1 MLLKRKNKNSV
12 FKILR
17 FLLLAVCISV
27 LTVYII
33 ANPEVS
39 VQTLMSYTPPNPV
52 AAAAVLLALYAFKSV
67 TVFIPLILLEIV
79 TGHLFSPGT
88 ALLVNFMGIIITLTV
103 PYWIGRFAGMNTTQR
118 LINKYPKFDAIL
130 HKQQDNSY
138 FFCFL
143 LRIISC
149 LPRDIV
155 TMYFGATK
163 MPFRKNLIPGILG
176 VLPGMILATLMGENI
191 RNPDSPMFW
200 ISAGLTVLFAGGSV
214 LLYYLY
220 NRRLHRKEAGE

>member
-1 MLLKRKNKNSV
+1 MKRKNKNSI
-12 FKILR
+12 FKIFR
-17 FLLLAVCISV
+17 FLLLAICILI

-33 ANPEVS
+33 ASPEVS
-39 VQTLMSYTPPNPV
+39 VQTLLSHTPQNPV
-52 AAAAVLLALYAFKSV
+52 AAAAVLLALYAFKSA

-88 ALLVNFMGIIITLTV
+88 ALLVNFMGMIITLTV
-103 PYWIGRFAGMNTTQR
+103 PYWIGRWVGMNTIQKW
-118 LINKYPKFDAIL
+118 IDKYPKFGAII

-138 FFCFL
+138 FFCFF
-143 LRIISC
+143 LRILSC
-149 LPRDIV
+149 LPGDIV

-163 MPFRKNLIPGILG
+163 TPFQKNLIPGILG
-176 VLPGMILATLMGENI
+176 VLPSMILATLMGENI

-200 ISAGLTVLFAGGSV
+200 ISTGLTVLLAGGSV

-220 NRRLHRKEAGE
+220 RRRLHRKETGE